1 VSAGPV
7 RLDERTEMPVPRRWR
22 PWHLV
27 VLLVVSGVLYAAVP
41 AVPFCR

>member
-7 RLDERTEMPVPRRWR
+7 RPEERTEMPVPRRWR

-27 VLLVVSGVLYAAVP
+27 VLLVVSDVLYAAVP